1 MALIKIVTV
10 SFFLCLTIIGVLGD
24 EDPLQDFCV
33 EDPNSKVFINGVPCK
48 DPTTVTADD
57 FTSTILRQAP
67 VTNNTLRI
75 QVDLID
81 ITMFPGLNTQG
92 LSIAR
97 LAFGPFGVNPP
108 HNHPRASEVIWLLQ
122 GRLYVGFVSTSN
134 QLFAKVLH
142 PGDLFIFPRGLV
154 HFQRNL
160 DKSDS
165 VAVAALGSQN
175 PGRTD
180 MARALFQTTPDI
192 MNEVLEA
199 TLQVDENEIDELRR
213 GTLPRQLGQGGS
225 REEWMLLGRRS
236 ASEEGPLDGIQR

>member
-1 MALIKIVTV
+1 MAFIKIVTV
-10 SFFLCLTIIGVLGD
+10 AFFLCLGIIGVLGD
-24 EDPLQDFCV
+24 EDPLQDFYV
-33 EDPNSKVFINGVPCK
+33 EDPNSNILINGVPCK

-57 FTSTILRQAP
+57 FTSTILRQGP

-122 GRLYVGFVSTSN
+122 GHLYVGFVSTSN

-160 DKSDS
+160 DNLDT

-180 MARALFQTTPDI
+180 MARALFQTTPNI

-199 TLQVDENEIDELRR
+199 ALQVDENEIDNLRR
-213 GTLPRQLGQGGS
+213 GVS
-225 REEWMLLGRRS
+225 RT
-236 ASEEGPLDGIQR
+236 

>member
-1 MALIKIVTV
+1 MAFIKIVTV
-10 SFFLCLTIIGVLGD
+10 AFFVCIAISGVLGD

-33 EDPNSKVFINGVPCK
+33 EDPNSNIFINEVPCK

-57 FTSTILRQAP
+57 FTSTILRQGP

-92 LSIAR
+92 LSIAC

-108 HNHPRASEVIWLLQ
+108 HNHPRVFAVIWLLQ

-134 QLFAKVLH
+134 QLFTKVLH

-160 DKSDS
+160 DNLDT
-165 VAVAALGSQN
+165 VAVAVLGSQN
-175 PGRTD
+175 PGRID
-180 MARALFQTTPDI
+180 MARVLFQTTPNI

-199 TLQVDENEIDELRR
+199 ALQVDENEIDNLRH
-213 GTLPRQLGQGGS
+213 GVS
-225 REEWMLLGRRS
+225 RT
-236 ASEEGPLDGIQR
+236 